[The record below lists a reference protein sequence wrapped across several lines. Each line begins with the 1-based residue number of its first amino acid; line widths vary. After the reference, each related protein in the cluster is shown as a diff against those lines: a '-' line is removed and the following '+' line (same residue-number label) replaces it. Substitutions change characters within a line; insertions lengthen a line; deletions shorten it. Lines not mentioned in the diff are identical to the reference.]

1 MFKVVLLPKA
11 EKAFAKADART
22 ARKLAKAFEL
32 LERDPL
38 RHPNVKALVGPLKGM
53 YRFRAGDFRIIY
65 TVDTVRE
72 IVYVIRIADRKE
84 AYE

>member
-1 MFKVVLLPKA
+1 MYKVVLLSKA
-11 EKAFAKADART
+11 EKAFTKADAQT
-22 ARKLAKAFEL
+22 AKKLAKAFKI

-38 RHPNVKALVGPLKGM
+38 RHPNVKSLVGPLKGM

-65 TVDTVRE
+65 TVDAASDT
-72 IVYVIRIADRKE
+72 VYVIRIADRKE